1 MKNDHMVYQPGMEVI
16 ESRMLDTVLHYRNAF
31 NDSDYT
37 AKEVEAA
44 LSKSILEIYDLMA
57 LLSTAATPFLEKIAQ
72 RKTLR
77 DAISVIPSVSLPL
90 CIWPTTAKI
99 IVFIA
104 ALILITLSDVPNY
117 RIRNY
122 VENTNP

>member
-44 LSKSILEIYDLMA
+44 LSKSILEISDLMA

-72 RKTLR
+72 RAKDTTRRHFGNSVCIFTPMYLTLLH
-77 DAISVIPSVSLPL
+77 I
-90 CIWPTTAKI
+90 
-99 IVFIA
+99 
-104 ALILITLSDVPNY
+104 
-117 RIRNY
+117 
-122 VENTNP
+122 